1 MVRHATYR
9 ELSFGGSLICMRVA
23 GRFLLVF
30 VCGTFLG
37 GTLVAQDRSA
47 LPQCVEA
54 SVSFALKAGTSFE
67 QPIGDLVFKLQPLD
81 SPGWTVS
88 LEDTG
93 GRDFIYPVNPPLR
106 LNPSQTLGAGY
117 GNSARESLSSG
128 RELRF
133 LLNKGDYDGFW
144 PHVEHALWPYN
155 APNPTDTTDEY
166 FSELEKLRT
175 GLLRLTIVRS
185 DISDADEIRSAELH
199 VEFIAPS
206 SFTFDP
212 SLAPHAVSC
221 PAPTLP
227 LQEQLRAR
235 IPEREPAKYRKVQ
248 DAESWKNP
256 FLTITREGV
265 DLHFQGERIAGPLSV
280 LARTVAGLP
289 DSAWPYGR
297 VIAGAENG
305 LRAADHV
312 DDAVIKSNRE
322 EADQILR
329 GL

>member
-1 MVRHATYR
+1 MRGG
-9 ELSFGGSLICMRVA
+9 FG
-23 GRFLLVF
+23 FLF
-30 VCGTFLG
+30 IESRTG
-37 GTLVAQDRSA
+37 
-47 LPQCVEA
+47 
-54 SVSFALKAGTSFE
+54 FE
-67 QPIGDLVFKLQPLD
+67 QRIGDLVFKLQPLD

-88 LEDTG
+88 LEDAG

-117 GNSARESLSSG
+117 GSTAKESLSSG
-128 RELRF
+128 RQLRF
-133 LLNKGDYDGFW
+133 LLNKGDYDVFW

-175 GLLRLTIVRS
+175 GLLRLAIVRS
-185 DISDADEIRSAELH
+185 DISDNDEIRSAESH

-227 LQEQLRAR
+227 LREQLRAR
-235 IPEREPAKYRKVQ
+235 IPERDPAKYRKVQ

-256 FLTITREGV
+256 FVTITREGF

-280 LARTVAGLP
+280 LARTVVGLP
-289 DSAWPYGR
+289 DSAWPYGW

-305 LRAADHV
+305 ARAAE
-312 DDAVIKSNRE
+312 DDALIKSNRE
-322 EADQILR
+322 EADRILR
-329 GL
+329 GLGLHVEWWPPA